1 MAHIQ
6 KIFSTDLD
14 WVFNK
19 LQTRT
24 MGVFYF
30 YGGLIL
36 PRRVMKKCNF
46 TIFQSMNRIVKGID
60 SSRGFPGNTN

>member
-1 MAHIQ
+1 MAYIQ
-6 KIFSTDLD
+6 KIFSTDLA

-19 LQTRT
+19 LQTTT

-30 YGGLIL
+30 YIGLIL
-36 PRRVMKKCNF
+36 PRRGIKKCNF
-46 TIFQSMNRIVKGID
+46 TIFQSINRIVEGID